1 MLLAVY
7 IVLFTIGFTLVLVAY
22 YRYKETIFLLRNGIN
37 VTAIVTDILKI
48 SDSDGATYK
57 PVFSFKDLNGNTV
70 SFENPVSSNPVVW
83 EKDES
88 VSIVYDPA
96 MPSIAKVVSYWGLFR
111 WTIICMLIAA
121 PLLIVS
127 IGYFTFLGFAGSFR
141 IPQ

>member
-83 EKDES
+83 EKGES

>member
-1 MLLAVY
+1 MRLAVY